1 MRLAHSF
8 LSNVT
13 TAVTM
18 TNIKIGV
25 MYQEGFEVHL
35 GGHPAIM
42 IFIATFFI
50 TMNLS
55 NEQVFLLT
63 TLALTQARPREPDH
77 YLVPWER

>member
-1 MRLAHSF
+1 MRLAHRF

-18 TNIKIGV
+18 TNIKIGA
-25 MYQEGFEVHL
+25 MCQEENL
-35 GGHPAIM
+35 TDHPTIM
-42 IFIATFFI
+42 IFIANFLI
-50 TMNLS
+50 TLT
-55 NEQVFLLT
+55 NEIMCTVQVFLLT